1 METKNSSKDKDIN
14 KAIFEW
20 LKQKNYKNTLE
31 AFINET
37 GLTPNEATS
46 NNQLERKWN
55 SIVSQQ
61 KKLNEQENYI
71 KQLKDDLEKAS
82 MGGGISSGPN
92 GIVKNQNESM
102 VKIKIIKKFLRNK
115 KINIIYN
122 K

>member
-1 METKNSSKDKDIN
+1 METKNINKEKEIN

-20 LKQKNYKNTLE
+20 LKVKNYKNTLE

-37 GLTPNEATS
+37 GLCENDSTS

-71 KQLKDDLEKAS
+71 KQLKEDLEKAS
-82 MGGGISSGPN
+82 MGGIVSAPN
-92 GIVKNQNESM
+92 GIVKNLNESM
-102 VKIKIIKKFLRNK
+102 VN
-115 KINIIYN
+115 IN
-122 K
+122 